1 MIVRT
6 PWSGQVVEVR
16 VRLGSEVDEGE
27 SLVLIENKSM
37 RESRKRSMH
46 PWPGWSL
53 KFMSKKGITSKL
65 MTNWSPSRAMSLTR
79 TPRSK
84 VVKLGL

>member
-16 VRLGSEVDEGE
+16 IRVGSEVDEDE

-37 RESRKRSMH
+37 EGIPETVYAPIAGVVVEIHVEEGDQLQVDDELVTLDGPESDED
-46 PWPGWSL
+46 
-53 KFMSKKGITSKL
+53 T
-65 MTNWSPSRAMSLTR
+65 
-79 TPRSK
+79 
-84 VVKLGL
+84 

>member
-37 RESRKRSMH
+37 E
-46 PWPGWSL
+46 
-53 KFMSKKGITSKL
+53 GIPEAVYAP
-65 MTNWSPSRAMSLTR
+65 MAG
-79 TPRSK
+79 
-84 VVKLGL
+84 VVLEIHVEEGDHLQVDDELVTLEGEEPDEDA

>member
-6 PWSGQVVEVR
+6 PWGGQVVEVR

-37 RESRKRSMH
+37 E
-46 PWPGWSL
+46 
-53 KFMSKKGITSKL
+53 GI
-65 MTNWSPSRAMSLTR
+65 PEAVYA
-79 TPRSK
+79 PIAG
-84 VVKLGL
+84 VVLEIHVEEGDHLQVDDELVTLEGDEPDEDA